1 MVLPLAAPSSVG
13 RSVRAVGGAVGML
26 GAEILA
32 YNKRVAAGEA
42 APASSNT
49 PQSRAPEPPSLAG
62 LHLSDPVSGERSLV
76 SQSLPSGNHLSLHG
90 RPPPKPRFR
99 PSDPPRMDLSQ
110 LPILELPEP
119 SPHSSSFL
127 DVPPILDAGAT
138 REVAKEEEEDT
149 GGT

>member
-62 LHLSDPVSGERSLV
+62 LHL
-76 SQSLPSGNHLSLHG
+76 
-90 RPPPKPRFR
+90 
-99 PSDPPRMDLSQ
+99 
-110 LPILELPEP
+110 
-119 SPHSSSFL
+119 
-127 DVPPILDAGAT
+127 
-138 REVAKEEEEDT
+138 
-149 GGT
+149 